1 MRHDRDKYSQS
12 KGVKPKKRVYCA
24 DSMRQKMKFDT
35 EKEAEDFIKWNR
47 ANFDDKIPS
56 RIYWCEACCG
66 YHITARPMGGVG
78 ITINMKLPY
87 LTEALKTD
95 KTRVIRTVKMI
106 YHVLNILKQPAG
118 YYGKSGLGK
127 CKSILDNLDYSNN
140 PYYLEERKKLH
151 EIVDQQRSEYKDVWM
166 KRKYCRL
173 VKTKLYSSLC
183 DFEQNEQDVL
193 KRYNYNLAYILFLA
207 GNDKYDL
214 NELPDLFLEEW
225 ETLFKASSIS
235 QHLTDKMKPNESSDN
250 GTDKNNQ
257 DEEALN
263 EREEPLPGIQGCN

>member
-78 ITINMKLPY
+78 VTINMKLPY

-95 KTRVIRTVKMI
+95 NCNRWVSAYFNSFETSES
-106 YHVLNILKQPAG
+106 A
-118 YYGKSGLGK
+118 
-127 CKSILDNLDYSNN
+127 
-140 PYYLEERKKLH
+140 EERRKL
-151 EIVDQQRSEYKDVWM
+151 QQELKAIKDVQ
-166 KRKYCRL
+166 RL
-173 VKTKLYSSLC
+173 I
-183 DFEQNEQDVL
+183 EN
-193 KRYNYNLAYILFLA
+193 
-207 GNDKYDL
+207 
-214 NELPDLFLEEW
+214 
-225 ETLFKASSIS
+225 
-235 QHLTDKMKPNESSDN
+235 
-250 GTDKNNQ
+250 
-257 DEEALN
+257 
-263 EREEPLPGIQGCN
+263 